1 MNKVIIHCVIRLDSV
16 YLNQNVRRS
25 ENKIMQKP
33 TSPRNILSDGLEEMT
48 LGGRLHSSRQ
58 NAGMSL
64 QMVAN
69 LLGVRSTT
77 LKSWENDRS
86 EPRVNKLVAL
96 AGLLGVSPTHFL
108 AEEGNNG
115 SKVTNIKGSRN
126 KLIEMLKEEIS
137 CAREQQ
143 KILNEQIK
151 KIDALIQ
158 KL

>member
-1 MNKVIIHCVIRLDSV
+1 MPNDKS
-16 YLNQNVRRS
+16 S
-25 ENKIMQKP
+25 EN
-33 TSPRNILSDGLEEMT
+33 ILTAGEEEMT
-48 LGGRLHSSRQ
+48 LGGRLYASRQ

-64 QMVAN
+64 NLVAR
-69 LLGVRSTT
+69 LLGVKSST

-108 AEEGNNG
+108 AEEGNDG
-115 SKVTNIKGSRN
+115 VDVSALKGRRG
-126 KLIEMLKEEIS
+126 KLVEVLREETSYALKE
-137 CAREQQ
+137 Q
-143 KILNEQIK
+143 KQLNQRLR

>member
-1 MNKVIIHCVIRLDSV
+1 MHDDKKLD
-16 YLNQNVRRS
+16 
-25 ENKIMQKP
+25 
-33 TSPRNILSDGLEEMT
+33 NILTAGEEEMT
-48 LGGRLHSSRQ
+48 LGGRLYASRQ

-64 QMVAN
+64 NLAAR
-69 LLGVRSTT
+69 LLGVKSST

-108 AEEGNNG
+108 AEEGNDG
-115 SKVTNIKGSRN
+115 VDVSAIKGRRG
-126 KLIEMLKEEIS
+126 KLVQVLIEEMSYAL
-137 CAREQQ
+137 EQQ
-143 KILNEQIK
+143 KQLKQRLC

>member
-1 MNKVIIHCVIRLDSV
+1 MHNDKKSD
-16 YLNQNVRRS
+16 
-25 ENKIMQKP
+25 
-33 TSPRNILSDGLEEMT
+33 NILTAGEEEMT
-48 LGGRLHSSRQ
+48 LGGRLYASRQ

-64 QMVAN
+64 NLAAR
-69 LLGVRSTT
+69 LLGVKSST

-108 AEEGNNG
+108 AEEGNDG
-115 SKVTNIKGSRN
+115 VDVSALKGRRG
-126 KLIEMLKEEIS
+126 KLVEVLREETSYALKE
-137 CAREQQ
+137 Q
-143 KILNEQIK
+143 KQLNQRLR

>member
-1 MNKVIIHCVIRLDSV
+1 MHNDKKSD
-16 YLNQNVRRS
+16 
-25 ENKIMQKP
+25 
-33 TSPRNILSDGLEEMT
+33 NILTAGEEEMT
-48 LGGRLHSSRQ
+48 LGGRLYASRQ

-64 QMVAN
+64 NLVAR
-69 LLGVRSTT
+69 LLGVKSST

-108 AEEGNNG
+108 AEEGNDG
-115 SKVTNIKGSRN
+115 VDVSAIKGQRG
-126 KLIEMLKEEIS
+126 KLVEVLREETSYALK
-137 CAREQQ
+137 QQ
-143 KILNEQIK
+143 KQLNQRLR

>member
-1 MNKVIIHCVIRLDSV
+1 MPNNRSSD
-16 YLNQNVRRS
+16 NVLTAG
-25 ENKIMQKP
+25 E
-33 TSPRNILSDGLEEMT
+33 EEMT
-48 LGGRLHSSRQ
+48 LGGRLYASRQ

-64 QMVAN
+64 NLAAR
-69 LLGVRSTT
+69 LLGVKAST

-108 AEEGNNG
+108 AEEGNDG
-115 SKVTNIKGSRN
+115 VDVSAIKGQRG
-126 KLIEMLKEEIS
+126 KVVEVLIEEMSYAL
-137 CAREQQ
+137 EQQ
-143 KILNEQIK
+143 KELNQRLR